1 MLGQLVSTVGSG
13 MTRFGLS
20 IWVLQE
26 TGDTAAYS
34 VLLFFAVLPLG
45 LGSLFAGPLVD
56 RLNRRR
62 VLIVGNVV
70 ASFSTLIIALLF
82 FADSLELWHL
92 YIGLTINGVANSF
105 ILPALDASVPLLVD
119 KEQLGRAAGLT
130 QLIQGFEVILAPAM
144 AGLLLGW
151 LGIGAI
157 FIVDFVTFGASII
170 ALMLSAVPQ
179 PSADESETTQQTLW
193 QSFKFGVTY
202 IRERPA
208 FLYLMGFVTLTMFL
222 MPGIGYALVTPL
234 VLSFASEQA
243 AGLVL
248 SSFGIGSLIAGVLL
262 TAWGGPERRM
272 DGIIGAMGLAG
283 LAAILAG
290 LRESVWLTA
299 VSMILI
305 GVAFVFMIGLN
316 RVIWQVKAAP
326 NVLGRIFSLRV
337 ALGVGAQSLGVLLA
351 GVMAER
357 WFEPLLSENGGLAS
371 SIGQLIGTGEG
382 RGMAFM
388 FVLVGVLL
396 LLLTA
401 VSFLLP
407 QVRLIEDHV
416 SDYDAAVVSS

>member
-1 MLGQLVSTVGSG
+1 VGSG

-45 LGSLFAGPLVD
+45 LGSLVAGPLVD

-70 ASFSTLIIALLF
+70 ASLSTLIIALLF
-82 FADSLELWHL
+82 FADGLELWHL

-144 AGLLLGW
+144 AGLLLGG

-179 PSADESETTQQTLW
+179 PSADESETAQQTLW

-371 SIGQLIGTGEG
+371 SMGQLIGTGEG